1 MLAVGSLHVPTTPAI
16 PGLDA
21 FQGELMHTATWVP
34 GTTAHGKRVGV
45 VGTGASAVQL
55 IPAVAPDAA
64 ALTVFQ
70 RTPIWCLPKPDFP
83 LGRAG
88 RAGLSVV
95 PGARRVARLASQ
107 GDDDRDT
114 AIIPRLHA
122 PASAPQMVWT
132 PVPVRV
138 GTTPAGTPATAPAI
152 TAPETTAPET
162 TAPALTRASRRA
174 AATSPFSQVP
184 WGLLGVVAAL
194 AVVLVVAAVLAGP
207 IGLAAALGAEAVLVG
222 GSVAASSRRGYTGR
236 HSAGYRPRHAA

>member
-1 MLAVGSLHVPTTPAI
+1 MAI
-16 PGLDA
+16 PDLRPVADRRHDPLTRDLTA
-21 FQGELMHTATWVP
+21 F
-34 GTTAHGKRVGV
+34 
-45 VGTGASAVQL
+45 
-55 IPAVAPDAA
+55 DAA
-64 ALTVFQ
+64 DIDGL
-70 RTPIWCLPKPDFP
+70 
-83 LGRAG
+83 LG
-88 RAGLSVV
+88 
-95 PGARRVARLASQ
+95 RLASP
-107 GDDDRDT
+107 DDESDT

-152 TAPETTAPET
+152 TAPETTEPET

-194 AVVLVVAAVLAGP
+194 AVVLVVATVLAGP

-222 GSVAASSRRGYTGR
+222 GFVAASSRRGYTGR

>member
-1 MLAVGSLHVPTTPAI
+1 MAI
-16 PGLDA
+16 PDLRPVADRRHDPLTRDLTA
-21 FQGELMHTATWVP
+21 F
-34 GTTAHGKRVGV
+34 
-45 VGTGASAVQL
+45 
-55 IPAVAPDAA
+55 DAA
-64 ALTVFQ
+64 DIDGL
-70 RTPIWCLPKPDFP
+70 
-83 LGRAG
+83 LG
-88 RAGLSVV
+88 
-95 PGARRVARLASQ
+95 RLASP
-107 GDDDRDT
+107 DDESDT

-132 PVPVRV
+132 PAPVRV

-152 TAPETTAPET
+152 TAPET